1 MIPVVEA
8 ISIVLEQTSALNTE
22 SVALSESTGRILAED
37 IVADT
42 DLPPFDR
49 AQMDG
54 YAVRA
59 ADVANTPVSIRRR
72 NKRKTSIG
80 SRLS

>member
-1 MIPVVEA
+1 MISVSQA
-8 ISIVLEQTSALNTE
+8 TQIVRAQTRLLPTE
-22 SVALSESTGRILAED
+22 PVALANALDRILAED
-37 IVADT
+37 IIADS

-59 ADVANTPVSIRRR
+59 ADVANTPARLRD
-72 NKRKTSIG
+72 RKSVV
-80 SRLS
+80 